1 MTFIQIELIDPR
13 ALKLLKDLEEMNIIK
28 MNEDPSDK
36 LLSVLKK
43 IRMPQNEVPDDEEIL
58 KEVKQVRAERYG
70 R

>member
-36 LLSVLKK
+36 LLSILKK